1 MDMGNDKKGV
11 IVVISGPSGSGEST
25 ITQALLD
32 RLPAKR
38 LVTATTRAP
47 RVGEEDGKDY
57 FFFSKERFLR
67 EIEDGNIVEYTHIKN
82 RDTYYGGYRPEVEG
96 RIAAGDIVIANTD
109 IVGTRYYKNQYDA
122 VTIFVAPESLDAL
135 AKRIRGRN
143 PEIPEEE
150 LDNRIE
156 NARHEIEEEQP
167 FYDYTIEN
175 LDGRLEDAVERAERI
190 IRARLPDAKSS

>member
-1 MDMGNDKKGV
+1 MENEKKGAV
-11 IVVISGPSGSGEST
+11 VVISGPSGSGEST
-25 ITQALLD
+25 ITQELIH

-38 LVTATTRAP
+38 LITATTRSP
-47 RVGEEDGKDY
+47 RVGEKEGEDY

-82 RDTYYGGYRPEVEG
+82 RDTYYGGYRPEIDE
-96 RIAAGDIVIANTD
+96 RIAAGDIIIANTD
-109 IVGTRYYKNQYDA
+109 VVGTKYYKHQYDA

-135 AKRIRGRN
+135 AKRIRRRN
-143 PEIPEEE
+143 PEMSEEE
-150 LDNRIE
+150 LGNRIE

-175 LDGRLEDAVERAERI
+175 LDGRLEEAVEQAERI
-190 IRARLPDAKSS
+190 IRERFPDAKAL